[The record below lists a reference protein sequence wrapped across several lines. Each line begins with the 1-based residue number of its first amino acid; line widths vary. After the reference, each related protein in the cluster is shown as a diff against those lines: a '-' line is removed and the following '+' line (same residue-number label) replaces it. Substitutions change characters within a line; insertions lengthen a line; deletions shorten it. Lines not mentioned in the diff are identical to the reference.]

1 MEFIEFVKD
10 AIIYKLKE
18 VAQKRDWDHVF
29 YIIMEDYQDECGD
42 DVMFSPKRED
52 YIVSLCDD
60 YLYDRCVFIKVLG
73 KFGVLFKA
81 NRMTNF
87 ITSSCGRFN
96 SKGELHGYS
105 LQTADLIKNSP
116 ITFDGSGG
124 YNIAMRRTEGVY
136 KNGKELNTFV
146 KLKFSHYVDLNDDL
160 V

>member
-60 YLYDRCVFIKVLG
+60 YLYDRCVFIYFTKIWD
-73 KFGVLFKA
+73 
-81 NRMTNF
+81 N
-87 ITSSCGRFN
+87 
-96 SKGELHGYS
+96 
-105 LQTADLIKNSP
+105 LI
-116 ITFDGSGG
+116 
-124 YNIAMRRTEGVY
+124 
-136 KNGKELNTFV
+136 
-146 KLKFSHYVDLNDDL
+146 
-160 V
+160 